1 MDTITDGPTTADRA
15 CGLML
20 NTDVALNGYRG
31 DERAQ
36 RAVLGQLVK
45 DLIDLLAEGS

>member
-1 MDTITDGPTTADRA
+1 MNTTTKGPTTADRA
-15 CGLML
+15 AGLML
-20 NTDVALNGYRG
+20 NADVALNGYHG

>member
-1 MDTITDGPTTADRA
+1 MNTTTKGQTRA
-15 CGLML
+15 ERAAGLML
-20 NTDVALNGYRG
+20 NTNVALEGYRG

>member
-15 CGLML
+15 WDLTL
-20 NTDVALNGYRG
+20 RAKAALNDYRG

-36 RAVLGQLVK
+36 RAVLSQLVK